1 MGIRIY
7 SLSQRTLFSR
17 HPGIEPGA
25 ARIEM
30 LARLITASG
39 SDASLAMP
47 FVLNDLV
54 PLKKSVDASKLV
66 PYHGAELGE

>member
-1 MGIRIY
+1 MSKIF
-7 SLSQRTLFSR
+7 FSR

-47 FVLNDLV
+47 FVLNDPV
-54 PLKKSVDASKLV
+54 PLNEPVDAS
-66 PYHGAELGE
+66 

>member
-1 MGIRIY
+1 MGARILFNK
-7 SLSQRTLFSR
+7 SKNSFFSR

-39 SDASLAMP
+39 RDASLAMP
-47 FVLNDLV
+47 FVLNDPV
-54 PLKKSVDASKLV
+54 PLNEPVDAS
-66 PYHGAELGE
+66 